1 MCPPSS
7 AAEMLRDMHGDGMA
21 YGEHQSQEKTQ
32 HVARPLSFSREDSPP
47 AAGGSSS
54 SI

>member
-1 MCPPSS
+1 
-7 AAEMLRDMHGDGMA
+7 MLRDMHGDGMA
-21 YGEHQSQEKTQ
+21 YGEHQAKRKLNTS
-32 HVARPLSFSREDSPP
+32 HALYPFRRFDSPP